1 MLKQTIGRDSFLQE
15 ELAHVMEDA
24 KIMPSVL
31 QVEVSVAVIRGCGV

>member
-1 MLKQTIGRDSFLQE
+1 MQE

-31 QVEVSVAVIRGCGV
+31 QVEVSVAVIHGCSMVDSIYRVFQ